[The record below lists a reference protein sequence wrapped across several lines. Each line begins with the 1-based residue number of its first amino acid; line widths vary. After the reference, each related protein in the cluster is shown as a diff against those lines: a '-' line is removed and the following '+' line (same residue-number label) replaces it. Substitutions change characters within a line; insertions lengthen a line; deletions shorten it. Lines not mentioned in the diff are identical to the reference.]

1 MSSEGG
7 VTPAFALP
15 PARHPSSPCVLCF
28 SSRDGRHPIKRW
40 SGNDI
45 WLNAPRLMLPGC
57 TLTIMGN
64 VRGLQSQPAAQAG
77 LEARGFFFFQFVF
90 MVKKMYFLVQCFG
103 FFLHLKRKKR
113 ELLF

>member
-1 MSSEGG
+1 MPRDEQPMSSEGG

-15 PARHPSSPCVLCF
+15 PARHPSTPCVLCF
-28 SSRDGRHPIKRW
+28 LSRDGRHPIKRW

-45 WLNAPRLMLPGC
+45 WLNALRLTLPGC

-77 LEARGFFFFQFVF
+77 LEARGFFFFFS
-90 MVKKMYFLVQCFG
+90 LC
-103 FFLHLKRKKR
+103 LW
-113 ELLF
+113 